1 MEETMKLRL
10 QRLKSPTL
18 LALGAWLI
26 GWGAL
31 AALTVEGV
39 FPADHATFVFA
50 RVAAYLTV
58 ATIAA
63 LLIGFVAVF
72 ALACGAMLWW
82 LDDAVGSTRLMDAVG
97 RAFWV
102 VAAYTWLGVA
112 LIIAEPPLPI
122 SMEDLSRPAQIEE
135 RMQDVAAYVWLER
148 LRYAMIGIFLAL
160 VAWFLSRAAKPLN
173 AVIAVAFGAA
183 AIAGLGTLLGMI
195 GSPEAG

>member
-1 MEETMKLRL
+1 MKLRL
-10 QRLKSPTL
+10 QRLRSPAL

-31 AALTVEGV
+31 AALTVEGT

-58 ATIAA
+58 ATIAV

-82 LDDAVGSTRLMDAVG
+82 LDDAVGGTRLAEAVG

-112 LIIAEPPLPI
+112 LTIAEPPLPI
-122 SMEDLSRPAQIEE
+122 SVEDLARPGQVGDQ
-135 RMQDVAAYVWLER
+135 MQNLAAFVWLER
-148 LRYAMIGIFLAL
+148 LRYATIGIFLAL

-183 AIAGLGTLLGMI
+183 AIAGLGTLFGMI
-195 GSPEAG
+195 GSPEAE